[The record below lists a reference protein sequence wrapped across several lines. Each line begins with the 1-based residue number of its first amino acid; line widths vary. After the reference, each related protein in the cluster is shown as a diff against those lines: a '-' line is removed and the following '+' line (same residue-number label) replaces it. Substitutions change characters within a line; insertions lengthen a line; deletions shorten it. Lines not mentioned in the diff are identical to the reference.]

1 MLTKIK
7 IKEYLFGTI
16 ATRNLTGAFSLQ
28 TGVTPT
34 PAIVYVALHSLI
46 RLKKMIIS
54 PD

>member
-34 PAIVYVALHSLI
+34 PAIVIRRPAFSDSLE
-46 RLKKMIIS
+46 KK
-54 PD
+54 